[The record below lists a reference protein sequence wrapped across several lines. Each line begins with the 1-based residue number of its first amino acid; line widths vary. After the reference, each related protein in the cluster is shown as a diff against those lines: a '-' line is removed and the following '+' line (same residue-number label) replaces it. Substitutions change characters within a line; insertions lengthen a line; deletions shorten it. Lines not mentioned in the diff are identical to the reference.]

1 MSLSEKLHAY
11 ALVGNMAIG
20 NVAVENVVAGKKSR
34 YHYYICTLC
43 KI

>member
-1 MSLSEKLHAY
+1 MSEKLYAY

-34 YHYYICTLC
+34 YRSSTTFYVV
-43 KI
+43 